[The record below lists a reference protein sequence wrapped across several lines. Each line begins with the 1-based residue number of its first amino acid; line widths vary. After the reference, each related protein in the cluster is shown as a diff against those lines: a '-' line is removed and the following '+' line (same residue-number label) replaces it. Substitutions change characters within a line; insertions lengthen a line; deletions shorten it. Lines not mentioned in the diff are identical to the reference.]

1 MFNNQKTIYKVK
13 IVPLQHYARIDEK
26 SQIALH
32 AKMPYIFEN
41 YTQM

>member
-1 MFNNQKTIYKVK
+1 MVVVVSKQAK
-13 IVPLQHYARIDEK
+13 HYARIDEK